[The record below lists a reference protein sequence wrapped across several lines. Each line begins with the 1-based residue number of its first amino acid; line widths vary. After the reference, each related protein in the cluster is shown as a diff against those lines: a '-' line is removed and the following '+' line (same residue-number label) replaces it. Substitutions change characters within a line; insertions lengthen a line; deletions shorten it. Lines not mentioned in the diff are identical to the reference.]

1 MALSGY
7 NPYKWR
13 YGPLLTTGLPGPT
26 LYAWSPVKT
35 AAGVAPV
42 QQTPAASVPVA
53 TSSPAEAP
61 KKSGEQSH
69 GQKKEADLE
78 SLLDVPGS

>member
-1 MALSGY
+1 M
-7 NPYKWR
+7 
-13 YGPLLTTGLPGPT
+13 TGPT
-26 LYAWSPVKT
+26 LYDWSPIKT
-35 AAGVAPV
+35 APGVAPV

-78 SLLDVPGS
+78 SLGIPTLDIQNPPVIPGEDRCERNP